1 MGYVGQVIDGRKS
14 AIRGDRITTR
24 VARSLMPLVYIYAE
38 ERSLYVE
45 EAVSRLIA
53 KGLAG
58 EMGCVITNAEGIYGS
73 LPTVKQRE
81 EQKDSAG

>member
-1 MGYVGQVIDGRKS
+1 MGYKGQVIDGRKS
-14 AIRGDRITTR
+14 TLRGDRITTR

-58 EMGCVITNAEGIYGS
+58 EMGCVITDAAGIYGL
-73 LPTVKQRE
+73 LPTVM
-81 EQKDSAG
+81 EQKYSAG

>member
-1 MGYVGQVIDGRKS
+1 MSYLGRVINGRKS
-14 AIRGDRITTR
+14 TLRGDRITTR

-58 EMGCVITNAEGIYGS
+58 EMGCVITDAEGIYGP
-73 LPTVKQRE
+73 LPTVT
-81 EQKDSAG
+81 EQNDSAG

>member
-24 VARSLMPLVYIYAE
+24 VARSLMPMVYIYAE

-58 EMGCVITNAEGIYGS
+58 EMGCVISGDEVGIYGS
-73 LPTVKQRE
+73 LPTVT
-81 EQKDSAG
+81 EQKYSAG

>member
-1 MGYVGQVIDGRKS
+1 MSYLGQVINGRKS
-14 AIRGDRITTR
+14 ALRCDRITTR

-58 EMGCVITNAEGIYGS
+58 EMGCVITNADGIYGP
-73 LPTVKQRE
+73 LPTVTEE
-81 EQKDSAG
+81 EQRKITD

>member
-14 AIRGDRITTR
+14 ALRGDRITTR

-58 EMGCVITNAEGIYGS
+58 EMGCVITDATGIYGP
-73 LPTVKQRE
+73 LPTVM
-81 EQKDSAG
+81 EQKYSAE

>member
-14 AIRGDRITTR
+14 ALRGDRITTR

-58 EMGCVITNAEGIYGS
+58 EMGCVITNAEGIYGP
-73 LPTVKQRE
+73 LPTVT
-81 EQKDSAG
+81 EQKYSAG

>member
-1 MGYVGQVIDGRKS
+1 MSYLGQVINGRKS
-14 AIRGDRITTR
+14 ALRGDRITTR

-58 EMGCVITNAEGIYGS
+58 EMGCVITDATGIYGP
-73 LPTVKQRE
+73 LPTVL
-81 EQKDSAG
+81 EQKYSAE

>member
-1 MGYVGQVIDGRKS
+1 MGYLGQVIDGRKS
-14 AIRGDRITTR
+14 ALRGDRITTR

-38 ERSLYVE
+38 EKALYVE

-58 EMGCVITNAEGIYGS
+58 EMGWVITGDKVGIYGP
-73 LPTVKQRE
+73 LPTVTEE
-81 EQKDSAG
+81 EQRKLTD